1 MYLKLNEKISSKE
14 VRLIDQNGENV
25 GVKSRDEA
33 IKMAKDAGLDL
44 LEVSGFAVPPVCK
57 IVDYNKYIY
66 EQKGKLKK
74 TKTKKTELKEFT
86 MSPNISEGDLNVR
99 IRRGKEFLED
109 GNMVKYTVK
118 FKGREATYPER
129 GEIKIKIIESELN
142 GVGKVE
148 RPMQMLGQLMTVTF
162 MPVSK

>member
-1 MYLKLNEKISSKE
+1 MYLKLNEKIGAKE

-25 GVKSRDEA
+25 GVKSLSEA
-33 IKMAKDAGLDL
+33 IKMAKIAGLDL
-44 LEVSGFAVPPVCK
+44 LEVSGFAVPPVCR

-74 TKTKKTELKEFT
+74 TKSKKTELKEFT

>member
-1 MYLKLNEKISSKE
+1 LYLKLNEKIGSKE

-33 IKMAKDAGLDL
+33 IKMAKELGLDL
-44 LEVSGFAVPPVCK
+44 LEVSGSAVPPVCK
-57 IVDYNKYIY
+57 IIDYNKYLY

-74 TKTKKTELKEFT
+74 SKSKKTELKEFT

-99 IRRGKEFLED
+99 IKRAKEFLED
-109 GNMVKYTVK
+109 GNMVKFTVK

-142 GVGKVE
+142 GMGKVE
-148 RPMQMLGQLMTVTF
+148 RPLQMVGQLMTVTF

>member
-33 IKMAKDAGLDL
+33 IKMAKDLGLDL

-99 IRRGKEFLED
+99 IRRGKEFLEN

-148 RPMQMLGQLMTVTF
+148 RPMQMIGQLMTVTF

>member
-33 IKMAKDAGLDL
+33 IKMAKDLGLDL

>member
-148 RPMQMLGQLMTVTF
+148 RPMQMIGQLMTVTF

>member
-1 MYLKLNEKISSKE
+1 LYLKLNEKIGAKE

-25 GVKSRDEA
+25 GVKSLNEA
-33 IKMAKDAGLDL
+33 IKMAKIAGLDL
-44 LEVSGFAVPPVCK
+44 LEVSGFAVPPVCR

-74 TKTKKTELKEFT
+74 TKSKKTELKEFT

>member
-33 IKMAKDAGLDL
+33 IKMAKDLGLDL

-148 RPMQMLGQLMTVTF
+148 RPMQMIGQLMTVTF

>member
-1 MYLKLNEKISSKE
+1 MHPKLNEKISSRE
-14 VRLIDQNGENV
+14 VRLIDQNGKNI
-25 GVKSRDEA
+25 GLKSRDDA
-33 IKMAKDAGLDL
+33 IKMAKSVGLDL
-44 LEVSGFAVPPVCK
+44 LEVSGSAVPPVCK

-74 TKTKKTELKEFT
+74 AKAKKTDLKEFI

-99 IRRGKEFLED
+99 IRRGKEFLSE

-118 FKGREATYPER
+118 FKGREIAYPKR

-148 RPMQMLGQLMTVTF
+148 RPMQVVGQLMSITF
-162 MPVSK
+162 MPMSK

>member
-1 MYLKLNEKISSKE
+1 MHLKLNEKISARE

-25 GVKSRDEA
+25 GLKSRDEA
-33 IKMAKDAGLDL
+33 IRMAKEAGLDL
-44 LEVSGFAVPPVCK
+44 LEVSGSAVPPVCK

-66 EQKGKLKK
+66 EQKGKVKK
-74 TKTKKTELKEFT
+74 SKSKKTELKEFT

-99 IRRGKEFLED
+99 IRRGKEFLEE

-118 FKGREATYPER
+118 FKGREAAYPER

-142 GVGKVE
+142 GIGKVE
-148 RPMQMLGQLMTVTF
+148 RPMQMVGQLMSVTF

>member
-1 MYLKLNEKISSKE
+1 MYLKLNEKIGSKE

-33 IKMAKDAGLDL
+33 IKMAKELGLDL
-44 LEVSGFAVPPVCK
+44 LEVSGSAVPPVCK
-57 IVDYNKYIY
+57 IIDYNKYLY

-74 TKTKKTELKEFT
+74 SKSKKTELKEFT

-99 IRRGKEFLED
+99 IKRAKEFLED
-109 GNMVKYTVK
+109 GNMVKFTVK

-142 GVGKVE
+142 GMGKVE
-148 RPMQMLGQLMTVTF
+148 RPLQMVGQLMTVTF

>member
-1 MYLKLNEKISSKE
+1 MHLKLNEKIIAKE
-14 VRLIDQNGENV
+14 VRLIDQNGENI
-25 GVKSRDEA
+25 GIKPLAEA
-33 IKMAKDAGLDL
+33 IHIAKALGLDL
-44 LEVSGFAVPPVCK
+44 IEVSGFAVPPVCK
-57 IVDYNKYIY
+57 TVDYNKYIY

-99 IRRGKEFLED
+99 IRRGKEFLEN

-118 FKGREATYPER
+118 FRGREATYPER

-142 GVGKVE
+142 GVGRVE
-148 RPMQMLGQLMTVTF
+148 RPVQMLGQLMTVTF

>member
-1 MYLKLNEKISSKE
+1 MHLKLNEKIGSKE

-25 GVKSRDEA
+25 GVKPRDEA
-33 IKMAKDAGLDL
+33 IKMAKDLGLDL
-44 LEVSGFAVPPVCK
+44 LEVSGSAVPPVCK
-57 IVDYNKYIY
+57 IIDYNKYLY

-74 TKTKKTELKEFT
+74 SKSKKTELKEFT

-99 IRRGKEFLED
+99 IRRAKEFLEN
-109 GNMVKYTVK
+109 GNMVKFTVK

-142 GVGKVE
+142 GVGRVE
-148 RPMQMLGQLMTVTF
+148 RPLQMVGQLMTVTF

>member
-1 MYLKLNEKISSKE
+1 MYLKLNEKIGAKE

-25 GVKSRDEA
+25 GVKSLNEA
-33 IKMAKDAGLDL
+33 IKMAKIAGLDL
-44 LEVSGFAVPPVCK
+44 LEVSGFAVPPVCR

-74 TKTKKTELKEFT
+74 TKSKKTELKEFT